1 MNTEQ
6 LAVSRRNSPRFR
18 DVGAELAGPFPA
30 PAILERPGSH
40 LARRVNRA
48 IDVIGAIALAV
59 MLAIPML
66 VIAILIK
73 LTSRGPILYRQERTG
88 LGGRPFMML
97 KFRTMRVDAE
107 ANSGPVWAKRGDPRR
122 TWIGVLLRRSS
133 FDELPQLIN
142 VLRGEMSLVGPRP
155 ERPFFV
161 QSFSRQLP
169 DYDRR
174 HEVLPGITGWAQ
186 INGWRGDSSIEKRL
200 ECDLYYVDRWSVW
213 FNLRIL
219 LLTPFKVLVERN
231 AC

>member
-6 LAVSRRNSPRFR
+6 LAVSRRNSLRAR
-18 DVGAELAGPFPA
+18 AAGPGHAARNSTASVVEQRQGPL
-30 PAILERPGSH
+30 AIH
-40 LARRVNRA
+40 LNRA
-48 IDVIGAIALAV
+48 IDLVGAILLAV
-59 MLAIPML
+59 TLAIPML
-66 VIAILIK
+66 LIAVLIK
-73 LTSRGPILYRQERTG
+73 LTSRGPALYWQERTG
-88 LGGRPFMML
+88 LNGRPFVMF

-107 ANSGPVWAKRGDPRR
+107 QRSGPVWAKRGDPRR

-133 FDELPQLIN
+133 LDELPQLIN

-161 QSFSRQLP
+161 QSFSEQMP
-169 DYDRR
+169 DYNRR
-174 HEVLPGITGWAQ
+174 HQVLPGITGWAQ

-200 ECDLYYVDRWSVW
+200 ECDLYYVDNWSVPL
-213 FNLRIL
+213 NLRIL

>member
-6 LAVSRRNSPRFR
+6 LAVSRRNSPRLR
-18 DVGAELAGPFPA
+18 VASAGQAGLNSA
-30 PAILERPGSH
+30 PAALERRPRG
-40 LARRVNRA
+40 LAQRLNRA
-48 IDVIGAIALAV
+48 IDVVGAIILAAA
-59 MLAIPML
+59 LAIPML
-66 VIAILIK
+66 LIAVLIK
-73 LTSRGPILYRQERTG
+73 LTSRGPVLYWQERTG
-88 LGGRPFMML
+88 LGGRPFVMF

-107 ANSGPVWAKRGDPRR
+107 ESSGPVWAKRGDPRR

-133 FDELPQLIN
+133 LDELPQLIN
-142 VLRGEMSLVGPRP
+142 VLRGDMSLVGPRP

-161 QSFSRQLP
+161 QSFSRQMP
-169 DYDRR
+169 EYDRR
-174 HEVLPGITGWAQ
+174 HQVLPGITGWAQ

-200 ECDLYYVDRWSVW
+200 ECDLYYVDHWSVG